1 MPDQSHFQPDFFG
14 APDPKSP
21 DPPSANTPLAYAIRP
36 KTLDRF
42 VGQEHLLAEG
52 QPLRRAIEQDQIPS
66 TIFWGPPGCGKTS
79 LAHVIAN
86 RTQSPFQFLNAGT
99 TGVPELRKLLAI
111 AENLLNRHGL
121 STILFLDE
129 IHRFNKTQQD
139 FLLSS
144 VEGGTLTLIGA
155 TTENPS
161 FEINAALLSRLQ
173 VYTFQ
178 PLSDQHIDQLIQ
190 RALTD
195 PDNGLGRYQ
204 VDLTSDGL
212 EALIRWSAGDIRQ
225 ALNALQLAVQTIVTE
240 SHPTQLDAR
249 RIQEVVQKRIL
260 AHDKSGDSH
269 YNLISALIKS
279 LRASDPDAALYWLA
293 RLLESGEEARFIAR
307 RMVILASEDI
317 GMADPQALL
326 IADAAARAVE
336 YVGLPEAELNLAHAA
351 VYLACSPKSNAAYQ
365 GLLAAKKDVREK
377 PVFPVP
383 LHLRNA
389 PTSLMKDQGYGQD
402 YQYDHDFEDGIA
414 GQLHLPEE
422 LKERRYYHPTE
433 RGYEQQVQAYL
444 SRVAD
449 KRQADATKE

>member
-99 TGVPELRKLLAI
+99 TGVPELRKLLII
-111 AENLLNRHGL
+111 AENLLNRQGL

-129 IHRFNKTQQD
+129 IHRFNKAQQD

-204 VDLTSDGL
+204 VVLTSDGL

-422 LKERRYYHPTE
+422 LKERRYYHPTK

-449 KRQADATKE
+449 KRQAGATKE

>member
-99 TGVPELRKLLAI
+99 TGVPELRKLLVI
-111 AENLLNRHGL
+111 AENLLNRQGL

-129 IHRFNKTQQD
+129 IHRFNKAQQD

-402 YQYDHDFEDGIA
+402 YRYDHDFEDGIA

-422 LKERRYYHPTE
+422 LKERRYYYPTE

>member
-1 MPDQSHFQPDFFG
+1 M
-14 APDPKSP
+14 
-21 DPPSANTPLAYAIRP
+21 
-36 KTLDRF
+36 
-42 VGQEHLLAEG
+42 AEG

-66 TIFWGPPGCGKTS
+66 AIFWGPPGCGKTS

-99 TGVPELRKLLAI
+99 TGVPELRKLLVI
-111 AENLLNRHGL
+111 AENLLNRQGL

-129 IHRFNKTQQD
+129 IHRFNKAQQD

-204 VDLTSDGL
+204 VDLTGDGL

-402 YQYDHDFEDGIA
+402 YRYDHDFEDGIA
-414 GQLHLPEE
+414 GQLHLPAE
-422 LKERRYYHPTE
+422 LKERRYYYPTQ

-449 KRQADATKE
+449 KRHVDATKE

>member
-1 MPDQSHFQPDFFG
+1 MTDQSHLQPNLFDSPNPK
-14 APDPKSP
+14 APG
-21 DPPSANTPLAYAIRP
+21 PPSANIPLAHAIRP
-36 KTLDRF
+36 KTLDQF

-66 TIFWGPPGCGKTS
+66 AIFWGPPGCGKTS
-79 LAHVIAN
+79 LAHIIAN
-86 RTQSPFQFLNAGT
+86 RAQSPFQFLNAGT
-99 TGVPELRKLLAI
+99 TGVPELRKLLAV
-111 AENLLNRHGL
+111 AENLVDRQGL

-129 IHRFNKTQQD
+129 IHRFNKAQQD

-144 VEGGTLTLIGA
+144 VEGGILILIGA

-178 PLSDQHIDQLIQ
+178 SLSDQHIDLLIQ
-190 RALTD
+190 RALTA

-204 VDLTSDGL
+204 VDLTDDGL
-212 EALIRWSAGDIRQ
+212 EALIHWSAGDIRQ
-225 ALNALQLAVQTIVTE
+225 ALNALQLAVQTIAAE
-240 SHPTQLDAR
+240 SHPTQLDAQ

-365 GLLAAKKDVREK
+365 GLLTAKKDVREK

-402 YQYDHDFEDGIA
+402 YRYDHDFEDGIA
-414 GQLHLPEE
+414 GQSHLPEE
-422 LKERRYYHPTE
+422 LKERRYYHPTQ

-444 SRVAD
+444 SRVAG
-449 KRQADATKE
+449 KRNTDETND

>member
-14 APDPKSP
+14 SPDPQSP

-111 AENLLNRHGL
+111 AENLLNRQGL

>member
-14 APDPKSP
+14 SPDPKSP
-21 DPPSANTPLAYAIRP
+21 APPSANTPLAYAIRP

-66 TIFWGPPGCGKTS
+66 AIFWGPPGCGKTS

-111 AENLLNRHGL
+111 AENLLNRQGL

-129 IHRFNKTQQD
+129 IHRFNKAQQD

-444 SRVAD
+444 SRVAN

>member
-14 APDPKSP
+14 SPDPKSP
-21 DPPSANTPLAYAIRP
+21 ALPFANTPLAYAIRP

-66 TIFWGPPGCGKTS
+66 AIFWGPPGCGKTS

-111 AENLLNRHGL
+111 AENLLNRQGL

-129 IHRFNKTQQD
+129 IHRFNKAQQD

>member
-14 APDPKSP
+14 SPDPKSP

-42 VGQEHLLAEG
+42 VGQEHLLADG

-66 TIFWGPPGCGKTS
+66 AIFWGPPGCGKTS

-99 TGVPELRKLLAI
+99 TGVPELRKLLVI
-111 AENLLNRHGL
+111 AENLLNRQGL

-129 IHRFNKTQQD
+129 IHRFNKAQQD

-204 VDLTSDGL
+204 VDLTGDGL

-240 SHPTQLDAR
+240 SHPTQLDGR

-402 YQYDHDFEDGIA
+402 YRYDHDFEDGIA

-422 LKERRYYHPTE
+422 LKERRYYYPTE

-449 KRQADATKE
+449 KRHVDATKE

>member
-14 APDPKSP
+14 SPDPKSP
-21 DPPSANTPLAYAIRP
+21 APPSANTPLAYAIRP

-66 TIFWGPPGCGKTS
+66 AIFWGPPGCGKTS

-99 TGVPELRKLLAI
+99 TGIPELRKLLAI
-111 AENLLNRHGL
+111 AENLLNRQGL

-129 IHRFNKTQQD
+129 IHRFNKAQQD

-365 GLLAAKKDVREK
+365 GLLAAKKDVQEK

-449 KRQADATKE
+449 KRQAGATKE

>member
-42 VGQEHLLAEG
+42 VGQEHLLADG

-66 TIFWGPPGCGKTS
+66 AIFWGPPGCGKTS

-99 TGVPELRKLLAI
+99 TGVPELRKLLVI
-111 AENLLNRHGL
+111 AENLLNRQGL

-129 IHRFNKTQQD
+129 IHRFNKAQQD

-402 YQYDHDFEDGIA
+402 YRYDHDFEDGIA

-422 LKERRYYHPTE
+422 LKERRYYYPTE

-449 KRQADATKE
+449 KRHVDATKE

>member
-14 APDPKSP
+14 SPDPKSP
-21 DPPSANTPLAYAIRP
+21 APPSANTPLAYAIRP

-66 TIFWGPPGCGKTS
+66 AIFWGPPGCGKTS

-111 AENLLNRHGL
+111 AENLLNRQGL

-129 IHRFNKTQQD
+129 IHRFNKAQQD